1 MELLNNYQFDTRA
14 RVAKYARRRAMWQC
28 VGEAAAAI
36 GIMVLGILYF
46 VIL

>member
-1 MELLNNYQFDTRA
+1 MELLNNYQFETRA
-14 RVAKYARRRAMWQC
+14 RIAKYARRQAMWQC

-36 GIMVLGILYF
+36 GIMVLGIMVF